1 MADDRQAAQQAAQ
14 IEVFPARTDNIGV
27 LIHDPATGATA
38 AVDAPEA
45 VAVLAALTRTGW
57 TLTDILVTH
66 KHADHIDGIPELK
79 RRFPGV
85 RVVAP
90 LAEKDDIPLVDV
102 TVSDGD
108 TVKVGSWK
116 HALSQLR
123 GTRLGMWPTGLRAT
137 RRCSP
142 ATPCFLLGVVA
153 CSKARPVTCG
163 ARCKCCAT
171 CRMRR
176 GCIAGMIIPCR
187 TRFALSLDG
196 DNAALRAYAASAE
209 QTRADG
215 HLTIPARL
223 GDEKALNPFLRAD
236 DPAIARAVGLDG
248 ADAVSVFA
256 ELRERKNR
264 S

>member
-1 MADDRQAAQQAAQ
+1 MADDRQAAQ

-45 VAVLAALTRTGW
+45 AAVLAALTRTGW

-108 TVKVGSWK
+108 TVKVGELE
-116 HALSQLR
+116 AR
-123 GTRLGMWPTGLRAT
+123 VI
-137 RRCSP
+137 
-142 ATPCFLLGVVA
+142 ATPGHTAGHVAYWFARDEALFAGDTLFSLGCGRLFEGSPGDMWGALQVLRNLPDA
-153 CSKARPVTCG
+153 ARLYCG
-163 ARCKCCAT
+163 HDYTLSNA
-171 CRMRR
+171 
-176 GCIAGMIIPCR
+176 
-187 TRFALSLDG
+187 RFALSLDG

-215 HLTIPARL
+215 RLTIPARL